1 MTPAAAASSRI
12 GELAPGTELIV
23 DERGY
28 KHHGIYVGS
37 GRVIHYRGWISARH
51 GLVEEIPLADFVG
64 KRRYRAGRRPE
75 DFAHSADIVRRA
87 RSRLGERSYSLL
99 RNNCEHL
106 CNWCQIGQSRSA
118 QVDRVHQR
126 VRGIVDLVR
135 GWRSRVVV
143 MDLDQL
149 HSQPGRLSRNEA

>member
-1 MTPAAAASSRI
+1 MTQSAAASIRI

-23 DERGY
+23 DQRGY
-28 KHHGIYVGS
+28 KHHGIYVG
-37 GRVIHYRGWISARH
+37 GGQVIHYRGWISTLH

-64 KRRYRAGRRPE
+64 KRPYRAGRRPE
-75 DFAHSADIVRRA
+75 DLAHGAEIVRRA

-118 QVDRVHQR
+118 QVDRVRQR
-126 VRGIVDLVR
+126 VQRVVSLVR
-135 GWRSRVVV
+135 GAQSRRLA
-143 MDLDQL
+143 MDLHQL
-149 HSQPGRLSRNEA
+149 HPQPGR